1 MMWLWLLLVPT
12 IYLLILYVVARFSAK
27 PPRTPIFFSPGEL
40 GVPQKSIS
48 FEGRE
53 GHMLRGWLLPN
64 PSSKT
69 LVIMVHGYLMN
80 RSEPAAIA
88 SFLYNKGYSCMVFDF
103 PAHGRSEGK
112 TVGFGYLERE
122 DVVRSVKFAR
132 EEMPSAKIVIWGSSM
147 GAAAA
152 AFAAAE
158 IPVDGLVLDSSYSR
172 LIDAMKGW
180 WSFLGGKKLQ
190 AALAPSQMFSRCFMP
205 FSPSKVDVAEA
216 LMNSDCPVLLM
227 HGDADRV
234 APIET
239 AKRNQ
244 SARNGIELIVF
255 PGCDHAEG
263 RWNEAERYR
272 DSLID
277 FLTCHGL
284 VP

>member
-1 MMWLWLLLVPT
+1 
-12 IYLLILYVVARFSAK
+12 
-27 PPRTPIFFSPGEL
+27 
-40 GVPQKSIS
+40 
-48 FEGRE
+48 
-53 GHMLRGWLLPN
+53 
-64 PSSKT
+64 
-69 LVIMVHGYLMN
+69 
-80 RSEPAAIA
+80 
-88 SFLYNKGYSCMVFDF
+88 
-103 PAHGRSEGK
+103 
-112 TVGFGYLERE
+112 
-122 DVVRSVKFAR
+122 
-132 EEMPSAKIVIWGSSM
+132 M

-158 IPVDGLVLDSSYSR
+158 IPVDGLVLDSAYSR

-216 LMNSDCPVLLM
+216 LMNSHCPVLLM

-234 APIET
+234 APIDT

-244 SARNGIELIVF
+244 SARDGIELIVF

-277 FLTCHGL
+277 FLTRHGL